1 MAVKALATLLSL
13 NRVGF
18 ALAFLLAP
26 ERAARGWVGR
36 GARRPATA
44 VMTRGFGARD
54 FALGAGALQA
64 LARGAD
70 SEARVWMAGQAA
82 GDASDLAAT
91 LVARRRLPDS
101 GVRFL
106 PVRAGGWPAVGLI
119 CPPLL
124 RPRSAP

>member
-18 ALAFLLAP
+18 GLAFLLAP

-70 SEARVWMAGQAA
+70 QEARMWMAGQAV
-82 GDASDLAAT
+82 GDAADLAAT
-91 LVARRRLPDS
+91 LAARRWLPDG

-106 PVRAGGWPAVGLI
+106 TPMAGASTAIGLL
-119 CPPLL
+119 CAALL
-124 RPRSAP
+124 RPRRAA